1 VDVIVGGHLRASE
14 QADTPDASFL
24 ANYLGAKAQGLFVGA
39 YHRAKPDASSG
50 TAQADYFLDHAQ
62 FSNDGTTLPPVV
74 DMEWPRSGWTGPQGE
89 PLNSCY
95 NMTPAQVVAWTRAFL
110 AEVATRTG
118 RPGAVYTSAGW
129 WNLCTNSDTT
139 FGQNRLWVARYNSNP
154 LPLPAGWAGF
164 AFWQYTNTGRL
175 SNGQILDE
183 DVFSGDGAA
192 LASLAHRPPAALSS
206 WADAKYRHVV
216 HLKKPRLSGRPARWE
231 AASAAVFDGYRDSTT
246 QARPSRTSTSNTCS
260 FIRHVGGAVSA
271 RSIQSQTA
279 ASFDS
284 SCVMIG

>member
-1 VDVIVGGHLRASE
+1 MDVIVGGHLRASE

-74 DMEWPRSGWTGPQGE
+74 DMEWPRSGWTGPHGE

-118 RPGAVYTSAGW
+118 R
-129 WNLCTNSDTT
+129 L
-139 FGQNRLWVARYNSNP
+139 R
-154 LPLPAGWAGF
+154 
-164 AFWQYTNTGRL
+164 FWQYTNTGRL

-271 RSIQSQTA
+271 RPIQSQTA